1 MTHSFRATCKRRLI
15 NCNYFPNVS
24 RLKNTQGLKWKWH
37 RSVSSPLCLPS
48 PAVFVVVTFSPI
60 SRLVLPQARQLILQH
75 GLSLSDLDRHPE
87 VWWAPYKCIW
97 KPWKWGRATICW
109 CSNPVSLNWER
120 CGENARANH
129 KETWTAELTVAIS
142 KCREGFKSLFVAPF
156 ALLSACVMSRVVFDF
171 PPTQLDVAIDGADE
185 VDADLTLIK
194 GGGWVQINTDS
205 RTLTVSPLISVSR
218 SSSLC
223 LTAAAWLR
231 RRL

>member
-1 MTHSFRATCKRRLI
+1 MKVASQRFLAP
-15 NCNYFPNVS
+15 FVS
-24 RLKNTQGLKWKWH
+24 LLLLFLW
-37 RSVSSPLCLPS
+37 SSHFLPS
-48 PAVFVVVTFSPI
+48 LGS
-60 SRLVLPQARQLILQH
+60 SSHRLVSWFCSTASRCRIWTGTQRYDELLTNASESLGNEEGPQYVGAQT
-75 GLSLSDLDRHPE
+75 LSAWIGSAVEKMPVQTTKKPE
-87 VWWAPYKCIW
+87 
-97 KPWKWGRATICW
+97 
-109 CSNPVSLNWER
+109 
-120 CGENARANH
+120 
-129 KETWTAELTVAIS
+129 TAELTVAIS